1 VSRDAEIGGRVVSRL
16 IAELAEQ
23 EEAAVRLFDRLQES
37 EKAHA
42 AQVAELEAEIARLK
56 EPPEEPPAGVLA
68 VAR

>member
-1 VSRDAEIGGRVVSRL
+1 VTRDAEIGGRVVSRL

-37 EKAHA
+37 EKVHA

-56 EPPEEPPAGVLA
+56 EPAQEPPAGVLA
-68 VAR
+68 VAK